1 MNSLNFECHELA
13 NNLVKER
20 AEMLND
26 KKNYNQKVKLD
37 DIWDGIEI
45 GIKTAADSLE
55 NFAKEIPGLND
66 IVYTVDFR
74 VIIENRL
81 LDYLIVRSF
90 FCFSIEI

>member
-20 AEMLND
+20 AKMLND
-26 KKNYNQKVKLD
+26 KRNYNQKVKLE
-37 DIWDGIEI
+37 DIWDGVKI
-45 GIKTAADSLE
+45 GIKAAAESLE
-55 NFAKEIPGLND
+55 NFAKEIPGLNE

-90 FCFSIEI
+90 FCFSISV

>member
-1 MNSLNFECHELA
+1 LNFECHELA

-20 AEMLND
+20 AKMLND
-26 KKNYNQKVKLD
+26 KRNYNQKVKLE
-37 DIWDGIEI
+37 DIWDGIKI
-45 GIKTAADSLE
+45 GIKTAAESLE
-55 NFAKEIPGLND
+55 NFAKEIPGLNE

-90 FCFSIEI
+90 FCFSISV